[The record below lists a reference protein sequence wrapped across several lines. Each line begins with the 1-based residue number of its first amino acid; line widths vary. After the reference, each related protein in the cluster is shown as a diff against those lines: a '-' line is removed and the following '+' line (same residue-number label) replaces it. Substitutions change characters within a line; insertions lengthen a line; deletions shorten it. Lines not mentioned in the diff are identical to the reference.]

1 MAYLLGIVAKL
12 KDVMKNDGIRGKGPL
27 LVIAAGAVVAGVTMT
42 KLVIN
47 KLQAKS
53 TTLPGPSMLSLL
65 PLLFKSAEDKVAFIL
80 DCAEKYGD
88 VFCLRTLT
96 GKIIVVSNPKVYRN
110 ILKNRINTYSR
121 TDFPPLLDLPNY
133 GLAEG
138 SEFSRLKRLTAWPL
152 SERHVNAFLPLISKA
167 INDMI
172 GDIERRQL
180 LDGYVEWNITSELPF
195 LTFKMASII
204 TLGGDK
210 DTFTDDPFFNPE
222 LQETIVRF
230 VRDTFHKQTSRFN
243 FMYEDRLIWKVLFP
257 ETRRFHRQWNELRSL
272 MEETLQRRLRYLE
285 KNPSAT
291 TGVLGTAPNL
301 TKDELLGVMHM
312 YLAAGGDTISI
323 TATKTLENICS
334 KPQIK
339 ERIKAEVADLGKEPE
354 TYEDILNLPY
364 IEACMLESLR
374 LRAPG
379 PVLPIFAL
387 RDCELCG
394 QHLRAGTRIIGCFQK
409 VLIDDYENG
418 SLFEPERWLNEDG
431 KSVDRKKVREFVG
444 FGYGPR
450 QCPGQYFATR
460 VIVMLIANIFRR
472 LDDIKIKDDMTSLG
486 PKFVSP
492 VVLQPPEVTLCLKPK
507 HTSGK

>member
-1 MAYLLGIVAKL
+1 MAYLLDIVARL

-27 LVIAAGAVVAGVTMT
+27 LVIAAGTVVAGVTMT

-47 KLQAKS
+47 KLQEKS

-96 GKIIVVSNPKVYRN
+96 GKIIVVSNPK
-110 ILKNRINTYSR
+110 
-121 TDFPPLLDLPNY
+121 
-133 GLAEG
+133 
-138 SEFSRLKRLTAWPL
+138 
-152 SERHVNAFLPLISKA
+152 
-167 INDMI
+167 I
-172 GDIERRQL
+172 GDIEGRQL

-195 LTFKMASII
+195 LAFKMASIV
-204 TLGGDK
+204 TLGGDR

-472 LDDIKIKDDMTSLG
+472 FDDIKIKDDMTSLV

-492 VVLQPPEVTLCLKPK
+492 LILQPSEVTFCLAPK
-507 HTSGK
+507 